1 VSFARASKNWV
12 MFILSAVLP
21 LWTNLNDNA
30 DYTNQGVIQ
39 IMNISAKDDSIYDE
53 QLYWN

>member
-1 VSFARASKNWV
+1 MSFARASKNWV